1 MSGSLASVL
10 TNALCTRLTTA
21 DGVMATLQSTMRPLI
36 DGVDDAGPR
45 QQQGAKCIGRHL
57 VLCGARAGTGRRLDA
72 PQIDA
77 VR

>member
-1 MSGSLASVL
+1 
-10 TNALCTRLTTA
+10 
-21 DGVMATLQSTMRPLI
+21 MATLQSTMRPLI

-45 QQQGAKCIGRHL
+45 QQQGETCIGRHL

-72 PQIDA
+72 QPIDA